1 MPTEETKTELT
12 EEQKVKKSQV
22 QAFIKELEK
31 HENDPEYRHMM
42 ENLRRV
48 QADFKEFMAMP
59 KEQRS
64 KIMFGI
70 QVQLIRREVDM
81 NPDSPYN
88 WQRRDL
94 EERSAELK
102 AKAKAQAE
110 AAALAATQSTESVKI
125 G

>member
-31 HENDPEYRHMM
+31 HESDPEYRHMM

-110 AAALAATQSTESVKI
+110 AAALAATQSTESVKL

>member
-1 MPTEETKTELT
+1 
-12 EEQKVKKSQV
+12 
-22 QAFIKELEK
+22 
-31 HENDPEYRHMM
+31 MM